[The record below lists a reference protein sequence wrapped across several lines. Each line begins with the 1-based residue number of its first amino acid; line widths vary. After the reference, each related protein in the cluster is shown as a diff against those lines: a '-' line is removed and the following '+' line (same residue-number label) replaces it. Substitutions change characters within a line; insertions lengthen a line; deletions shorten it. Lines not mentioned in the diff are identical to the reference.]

1 MSVVGVALRPDHADA
16 DEYFAPTKSDREILR
31 EMPMQ

>member
-1 MSVVGVALRPDHADA
+1 MIGLALRPDHADA
-16 DEYFAPTKSDREILR
+16 DEYFAPTKTDRQIIR